1 MAVRIL
7 ERMSLPLTLELLFM
21 NHVTRPTEWSP
32 HKCCMG
38 RFAMLKSTEL
48 ESIDVVIFCQI
59 FKGDAQFFSGS
70 CSHITEREKKKYHV
84 SKIILFQRE

>member
-1 MAVRIL
+1 
-7 ERMSLPLTLELLFM
+7 MSLPLTLELLFM

-59 FKGDAQFFSGS
+59 FKDDAQFFQGVAVTSQ
-70 CSHITEREKKKYHV
+70 REKKKHV
-84 SKIILFQRE
+84 SRIILFQRE